1 MDALLGRQLCME
13 LGGEVIRRTVVQ
25 HVVLEHEGEL
35 VTVEVAVPEELSDEQ
50 RQSVEALGA
59 VMDGEALRTSLW
71 SDQ

>member
-1 MDALLGRQLCME
+1 LRVRGRGVPASSGVGDL
-13 LGGEVIRRTVVQ
+13 
-25 HVVLEHEGEL
+25 L

-50 RQSVEALGA
+50 RQLVEALGA